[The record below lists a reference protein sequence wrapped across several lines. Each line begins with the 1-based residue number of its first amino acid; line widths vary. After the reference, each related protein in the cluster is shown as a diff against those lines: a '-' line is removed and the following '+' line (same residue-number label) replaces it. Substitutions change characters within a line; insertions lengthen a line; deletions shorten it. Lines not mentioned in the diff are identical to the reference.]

1 MPTKR
6 LGDRA
11 FGLVVAALFFAI
23 VVIGWLA
30 TDRIQ
35 LWALGIGD
43 LLMVTALLA
52 PGLLTPLNRLA
63 TWFAGWIGQRIAIL
77 TNHVLVGIFFF
88 Y

>member
-6 LGDRA
+6 LGNRV

-23 VVIGWLA
+23 VVIGWLLSG
-30 TDRIQ
+30 RIQ

-43 LLMVTALLA
+43 IWMVTALLA

-63 TWFAGWIGQRIAIL
+63 TWCSAWIGQRIAIL
-77 TNHVLVGIFFF
+77 TNHVPVGIFFF